1 MWLCTQCWHVLGCY
15 SYLWWSLYLTYVTCW
30 PEDSLWPCDLN
41 LGGDL
46 WLDGEEGEDRVYSG
60 ADEVVSGQER
70 LHQDSDHQQENQHQ
84 VLWGKD
90 YHSM

>member
-1 MWLCTQCWHVLGCY
+1 MIVYPAATAIFDDL
-15 SYLWWSLYLTYVTCW
+15 LYLTYVTCW
-30 PEDSLWPCDLN
+30 PEDSLWPCDLF